1 MPYET
6 DDPGVKALR
15 ISLDEK
21 EFRRLVRGQIVK
33 QKVGDT
39 VVEIALKDI
48 GWSEIVTAVRDALL
62 STPEYGEEK

>member
-1 MPYET
+1 M
-6 DDPGVKALR
+6 R
-15 ISLDEK
+15 ISLNEI

-33 QKVGDT
+33 QKNGDT

-62 STPEYGEEK
+62 GSHDAEDRRTV